1 MTHFQFCTFP
11 QVCILYTNQQKPF
24 SDMGSVKVMAFC
36 PSDVGHFYV
45 YVFLKVLFRHTHDSD
60 WESRSTHAVLALPGK
75 ALLTLSQQVFSGS
88 TLFTVFLVSSVI
100 VTKSRLC
107 VYVLLRELHTGSE
120 KERCLFCLLKEE
132 CLYHKLEPDFGEICM
147 YCC

>member
-1 MTHFQFCTFP
+1 MFMF
-11 QVCILYTNQQKPF
+11 F
-24 SDMGSVKVMAFC
+24 S
-36 PSDVGHFYV
+36 
-45 YVFLKVLFRHTHDSD
+45 KVLFRHTRQWLAESQYACSTCPSWKSLVDSVTTGFLRID
-60 WESRSTHAVLALPGK
+60 SSLC
-75 ALLTLSQQVFSGS
+75 
-88 TLFTVFLVSSVI
+88 FLVSSVI

-147 YCC
+147 YCCWGHSLMSSASKQSLNGIMHSQNHSDAPLLIWLHAFRFVLKS

>member
-1 MTHFQFCTFP
+1 MFMF
-11 QVCILYTNQQKPF
+11 F
-24 SDMGSVKVMAFC
+24 SK
-36 PSDVGHFYV
+36 FY
-45 YVFLKVLFRHTHDSD
+45 LDTHDSD
-60 WESRSTHAVLALPGK
+60 WQSRSTHAVLALPGK
-75 ALLTLSQQVFSGS
+75 ALLTLWQQVFSGS

-147 YCC
+147 YCCWGHSLMSSASKKSLNGIMHSQNHSDAPLLIWLHAFRFVLKS

>member
-45 YVFLKVLFRHTHDSD
+45 YVFLKVLFRHTPDGD
-60 WESRSTHAVLALPGK
+60 GESRSTRAALALPGK
-75 ALLTLSQQVFSGS
+75 ALLTL
-88 TLFTVFLVSSVI
+88 
-100 VTKSRLC
+100 
-107 VYVLLRELHTGSE
+107 
-120 KERCLFCLLKEE
+120 
-132 CLYHKLEPDFGEICM
+132 
-147 YCC
+147 

>member
-1 MTHFQFCTFP
+1 MFMF
-11 QVCILYTNQQKPF
+11 F
-24 SDMGSVKVMAFC
+24 SK
-36 PSDVGHFYV
+36 FY
-45 YVFLKVLFRHTHDSD
+45 LDTHDSD
-60 WESRSTHAVLALPGK
+60 WQSRMQYLPFLEK
-75 ALLTLSQQVFSGS
+75 PCWLWQQVFSGS
-88 TLFTVFLVSSVI
+88 ILFTVFLVSSVI

-147 YCC
+147 YCCWGHSLMSSASKKSLNGIMHSQNHSDAPLLIWLYAFRFVLKS